1 MVARENGK
9 RKQILDAAAVI
20 FSRKGYHQAKVE
32 EIAREAEVGKGT
44 VYEYFN
50 SKKDL
55 FQQVMMEFSNT
66 YFDNFEDKLAGIES
80 VTERLQLILK
90 IHLTFIKD
98 NKEIANILIA
108 EHHLLGEELHHW
120 FLTRQQEKLKKLQSM
135 IQEGIEKGEF
145 KPFDPEL
152 AAEMILGLIFSVGG
166 CLLKDP
172 ALNID
177 KIVNTVK
184 NPCTFPWMMKVKML
198 IILLLVI

>member
-20 FSRKGYHQAKVE
+20 FSRKGYYQAKVE

-184 NPCTFPWMMKVKML
+184 NPCTFP
-198 IILLLVI
+198 

>member
-177 KIVNTVK
+177 KIVNTA
-184 NPCTFPWMMKVKML
+184 ME
-198 IILLLVI
+198 IILKGLAP